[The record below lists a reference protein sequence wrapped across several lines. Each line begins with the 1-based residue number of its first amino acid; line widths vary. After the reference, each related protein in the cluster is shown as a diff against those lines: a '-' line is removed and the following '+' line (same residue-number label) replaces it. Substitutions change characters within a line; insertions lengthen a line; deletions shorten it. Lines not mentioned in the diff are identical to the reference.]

1 MNRLTVTRFLVTFL
15 GLLLAA
21 CSTPNSGGR
30 PPVDTLSAAAGAA
43 VTRMGTPVNLLGTPL
58 QVGAP
63 LPSATLI
70 DAFSMKKIDP
80 AAMKGSVLLLSVVPS
95 IDTKVCES
103 QTHYLGEEGGELPP
117 GIVRITVSR
126 DTPFAQKRFAL
137 EAGLTGITYLSDYRD
152 GSFGR
157 ATGLLQDDS
166 LLLARAVIVVDRQG
180 VVRYLQV
187 VPELSHLPDME
198 RAFAFARTLLGEK

>member
-1 MNRLTVTRFLVTFL
+1 MNRPAVTRFLVTLL

-21 CSTPNSGGR
+21 CSTTNGGR
-30 PPVDTLSAAAGAA
+30 PPVDTLSATAGT
-43 VTRMGTPVNLLGTPL
+43 VTRMGTPVNLLGPPL

-80 AAMKGSVLLLSVVPS
+80 AALKGSVLLLSVVPS
-95 IDTKVCES
+95 IDTRVCES
-103 QTHYLGEEGGELPP
+103 QTHYLGEEGGGLPP

-126 DTPFAQKRFAL
+126 DTPFAQQRFAR
-137 EAGLTGITYLSDYRD
+137 EAGLTAITYLSDYRD

-157 ATGLLQDDS
+157 ATGLLQEDS
-166 LLLARAVIVVDRQG
+166 LLLARAVVIVDRQG